1 MRLELK
7 YMTGIALAL
16 CATCPSLGA
25 LAGRAQA
32 GSESQ
37 PQLTA
42 DELQRL
48 AGGEM
53 VERRLVR
60 EQGDRRLMG
69 GTSWQVIDAQPE
81 VVWQALLDTP
91 YYPRMLPQVSEAR
104 LVSETD
110 TKRTVFVRHGGGL
123 TQTSYYLDVQIDR
136 LRHDMSFRIDAS
148 RPHGIRAAWGFY
160 AVRAYAEGK
169 TLLAYGVMADIG
181 NGLGSML
188 LRGSVHEWM
197 MKVPWMVKRFV
208 EGSGRYLYGRQKPAA
223 APSPAAVAVR

>member
-1 MRLELK
+1 MV
-7 YMTGIALAL
+7 ALPGFA
-16 CATCPSLGA
+16 
-25 LAGRAQA
+25 RA

-37 PQLTA
+37 SQLTA
-42 DELQRL
+42 DELTRL
-48 AGGEM
+48 GRGEL

-60 EQGDRRLMG
+60 EQGDLRLMG
-69 GTSWQVIDAQPE
+69 GTSWQVIDAEPE

-104 LVSETD
+104 VVSEGP
-110 TKRTVFVRHGGGL
+110 TKRTLFVRHGGGL
-123 TQTSYYLDVQIDR
+123 TQTSYYLDVQLDR
-136 LRHDMSFRIDAS
+136 KRHDMSFHINTA

-160 AVRAYAEGK
+160 AVRAYAGGK

-197 MKVPWMVKRFV
+197 MKVPWMVKRFI
-208 EGSGRYLYGRQKPAA
+208 EGSGRYLYGRQPTSTTA
-223 APSPAAVAVR
+223 APVVAVR